1 MKTTAFALALFGLA
15 ACGGGSGGPGG
26 GGGDGGGV
34 DTPAGSMIT
43 ISGISSSVGIS
54 GRTPLG
60 GVAIAVFKASDDSLI
75 AMTTSDA
82 TTGVFSIS
90 APSNGAAIDGYLK
103 ATIATYKDT
112 YLYPPGPL
120 SSDFANVPV
129 LMLTQSTQNLA
140 NQLAGA
146 AAPSATKAWIGGIID
161 DAAMTPVMGAVL
173 TSSPAGEIK
182 YNGNAGIPQAQATST
197 AADGIAYSM
206 NVAAGDVTL
215 GATKTGTTFHAHTIK
230 ARADKV
236 TLTLVTP

>member
-1 MKTTAFALALFGLA
+1 MKTTGFALALFGLA
-15 ACGGGSGGPGG
+15 ACGGGGGGPGG

-34 DTPAGSMIT
+34 DTVAATMIT
-43 ISGISSSVGIS
+43 ISGVSSSIGIS

-75 AMTTSDA
+75 AMTTSDMQ
-82 TTGVFSIS
+82 GVFSIS

-140 NQLAGA
+140 NQLGGA
-146 AAPSATKAWIGGIID
+146 AAPSATKAWIGAIID
-161 DAAMTPVMGAVL
+161 DAAMAPVMGAVL

-215 GATKTGTTFHAHTIK
+215 GATKAGSTFHSHTIK